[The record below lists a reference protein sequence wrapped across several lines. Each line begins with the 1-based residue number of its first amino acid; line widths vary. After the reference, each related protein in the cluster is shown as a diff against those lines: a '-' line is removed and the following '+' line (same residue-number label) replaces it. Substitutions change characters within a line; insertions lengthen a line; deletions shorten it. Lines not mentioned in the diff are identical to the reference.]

1 MAQPIIIQDST
12 LRNYLKAFQPVFGI
26 PQWKYFVTVL
36 MGLIHCQA
44 SRTLSGLLREV
55 SVLVTVSG
63 LSRFLISPTWNCDE
77 LARARYAF
85 FCAEVAPIV
94 VQAHATQQSEQ
105 PKRKGRPSPT
115 VVTGYLILDDSTH
128 VKRYAKKM
136 SGLGWHYSST
146 DKRSMPGHSLFQG
159 IYVLEGHQYPLS
171 PRMYRQKKVCE
182 REGVPFQSKVDLAE
196 KVILEFE
203 PLADTCTHVL
213 IDSWYV
219 NKRIWKAVKGRKW
232 HLTGGLK
239 KNHKLRVTNQEGEK
253 AWVQVDA
260 YAATLPKE
268 AFQPVIWPNQEGG
281 QTVYAHL
288 VRTKVKKL
296 GACQVLID
304 KTAADDPA
312 EKTRFYVTTR
322 LTDTPEQVVQA
333 MALRWTVET
342 LFADFKEL
350 MGSDQY
356 QLHSAEAIIRFW
368 ALGLCLYQYLDSL
381 RHVLKK
387 RSQQAFTL
395 GETLN
400 WVRERNEHLLL
411 KWICLQIREGA
422 TIQEVLEC
430 SAPALPVLSANC

>member
-1 MAQPIIIQDST
+1 VAQPIIIQDST

-63 LSRFLISPTWNCDE
+63 LSRFLISPAWDCDE
-77 LARARYAF
+77 LAKARYAF

-146 DKRSMPGHSLFQG
+146 DQRSMPGHSLFQG
-159 IYVLEGHQYPLS
+159 VYVVEGHQYPLS

-239 KNHKLRVTNQEGEK
+239 KNHKLRVANQEGEK
-253 AWVQVDA
+253 AWMQVDT

-268 AFQPVIWPNQEGG
+268 AFQPVIWPNQEDG

-296 GACQVLID
+296 GACQVLIV

-312 EKTRFYVTTR
+312 EKARFYVTTR
-322 LTDTPEQVVQA
+322 LNDTPDQVVQA

-381 RHVLKK
+381 RHFLKK
-387 RSQQAFTL
+387 RSQQEFTL

-411 KWICLQIREGA
+411 KWIFLQVRDGA
-422 TIQEVLEC
+422 TVQEILEC
-430 SAPALPVLSANC
+430 SAPALPVWSANC

>member
-12 LRNYLKAFQPVFGI
+12 LRNYLKAFQSVFGI

-63 LSRFLISPTWNCDE
+63 LSRFLISPAWDSDE
-77 LARARYAF
+77 LAKARYAF
-85 FCAEVAPIV
+85 FCAEVTPIV
-94 VQAHATQQSEQ
+94 VQAHATQRSEQ
-105 PKRKGRPSPT
+105 PKRKGRPAPT

-146 DKRSMPGHSLFQG
+146 DQRSMPGHSLFQAV
-159 IYVLEGHQYPLS
+159 YVVEGHQYPLS
-171 PRMYRQKKVCE
+171 PRMYRQKTVCE

-196 KVILEFE
+196 QVIGEFE
-203 PLADTCTHVL
+203 PLPDTCTHVL

-232 HLTGGLK
+232 HLSGGLK
-239 KNHKLRVTNQEGEK
+239 KNHKLRVANPEGEK
-253 AWVQVDA
+253 AWMQVDA
-260 YAATLPKE
+260 YAATLSQA
-268 AFQPVIWPNQEGG
+268 AFQPVRWPNQAGG

-296 GACQVLID
+296 GACQVLMV
-304 KTAADDPA
+304 KTSADDPA
-312 EKTRFYVTTR
+312 EKARFYVTTR
-322 LTDTPEQVVQA
+322 LNDTPEQVVQA

-381 RHVLKK
+381 RHWLKK
-387 RSQQAFTL
+387 RSQQEFTL

-411 KWICLQIREGA
+411 KWIFLQVRDGA
-422 TIQEVLEC
+422 TVQEILEC